1 MSKRDLERIAKA
13 AAQAKA
19 AREKRDALIRTAHAA
34 DPKNTVRVIAE
45 AAGLS
50 PARIGQIIKEEGHDG

>member
-1 MSKRDLERIAKA
+1 MTKRDLERIAKA

-19 AREKRDALIRTAHAA
+19 AHERRDALIRAAH
-34 DPKNTVRVIAE
+34 PEHTVRTIAE

-50 PARIGQIIKEEGHDG
+50 PARVGQITKREDDDG